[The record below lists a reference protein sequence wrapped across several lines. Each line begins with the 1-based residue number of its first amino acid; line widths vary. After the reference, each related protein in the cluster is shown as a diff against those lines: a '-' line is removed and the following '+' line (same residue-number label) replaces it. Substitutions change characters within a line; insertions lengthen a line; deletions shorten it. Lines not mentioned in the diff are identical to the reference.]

1 MRISR
6 LAMRALSAVA
16 VAALLAACSG
26 GESQSSYAPTGVL
39 RMAARQAPFVP
50 DREFP
55 GYTGVRAPELRPD
68 HHKSWVSPDVKRASK
83 LLFVSDYAVGD
94 VYIYKMPDVTLKGT
108 LTGFSGPQGE
118 CSDARGNIWITNTN
132 TSQVLQYSRAGTL
145 LKTISD
151 PDYYPDGCAVNNGNG
166 DVAVSNFEDRSGGP
180 GNVSVFHNGSG
191 SPIVLTNPSQYYYFF
206 PAYDISGNLYVDG
219 VDASEISILS
229 ECPVGSSKCT
239 SLTVSGA
246 SLSDL
251 PGGLNWDTLNNELVI
266 GDQLCGDQFAS
277 CLYEATISGSTARV
291 TGTTPLRNYD
301 GSNCDAVQGALA
313 PRDLYF
319 AGGCISYGSSMN
331 SADRWDY
338 PVGGA
343 PPWYATG
350 LSYPIGAAI
359 SDKKH

>member
-1 MRISR
+1 
-6 LAMRALSAVA
+6 MRALSAVA

-26 GESQSSYAPTGVL
+26 GESHSAYAPTAAL
-39 RMAARQAPFVP
+39 RMRADQAPFML

-68 HHKSWVSPDVKRASK
+68 HHKSWVSPDVKRTSK
-83 LLFVSDYAVGD
+83 LLFVSDYAAGD
-94 VYIYKMPDVTLKGT
+94 VYIYKMPDVALKGT

-132 TSQVLQYSRAGTL
+132 KSQVLQYSWNGKP
-145 LKTISD
+145 LKTLSD
-151 PDYYPDGCAVNNGNG
+151 PGYYPDGCAVNDGNG
-166 DVAVSNFEDRSGGP
+166 DVAVSNFEDTSGGP

-191 SPIVLTNPSQYYYFF
+191 SPVVLTNPSQYYYFF

-219 VDASEISILS
+219 VDASEFNILS
-229 ECPVGSSKCT
+229 ECPVGSGNCT

-246 SLSDL
+246 SLYA
-251 PGGLNWDTLNNELVI
+251 PGGLNWDKPNNNLVI
-266 GDQLCGDQFAS
+266 GDQLCGGQFVS
-277 CLYEATISGSTARV
+277 CLYEATILGSTASV
-291 TGTTPLRNYD
+291 IGTTPLRNYD
-301 GSNCDAVQGALA
+301 GTGCDAVQGALA

-350 LSYPIGAAI
+350 LSYPVGAAI